1 MGHAD
6 TAQAVPS
13 RLTAGEAAVDQEI
26 YSGAE
31 AGCLAEQE
39 DGRPDQF
46 VDGGH
51 SAQRR
56 IGLELGDLFGNF
68 GAQVSSA

>member
-13 RLTAGEAAVDQEI
+13 RLTAGAAVDQEI

-39 DGRPDQF
+39 DGRPTSSSTAAIRPNG
-46 VDGGH
+46 V
-51 SAQRR
+51 SAS
-56 IGLELGDLFGNF
+56 NW
-68 GAQVSSA
+68 